1 MTGPGVQHPSPR
13 YRVAVDIGGTF
24 TDAVLRRGDGL
35 VRSDKRLTTH
45 GDLLEGLFAAVEG
58 VLLSAPR
65 RLAVATAL
73 KSVME
78 DRRLRIPVSEKLR
91 TDLRSIRTEQ
101 GATGAPRLVGDTGDD
116 GSHGD
121 RFWALALAAA
131 AAEEGGGPVDGLPA
145 GLRESFGVFAA
156 PGTRPGLEIDAEL
169 GIVRGRSAGLGGF
182 A

>member
-1 MTGPGVQHPSPR
+1 M
-13 YRVAVDIGGTF
+13 
-24 TDAVLRRGDGL
+24 
-35 VRSDKRLTTH
+35 
-45 GDLLEGLFAAVEG
+45 
-58 VLLSAPR
+58 LLSAPR

-78 DRRLRIPVSEKLR
+78 DRRLRIPVSEALR

-101 GATGAPRLVGDTGDD
+101 GATGAPRLVGDTGGD

-145 GLRESFGVFAA
+145 GLRESFGAFAA

-169 GIVRGRSAGLGGF
+169 GIVRARSAGLGGF